1 MAHSAERVQR
11 FREDAEAYRSEL
23 ADEGDVIDPD
33 GKVRRE
39 REE

>member
-1 MAHSAERVQR
+1 MAHSAGKVRR
-11 FREDAEAYRSEL
+11 FREDAGAYRDEL

-39 REE
+39 RG